1 VRRLA
6 AIVVVLA
13 GAVAAVASL
22 GVSGTSG
29 DYRVDALFDNAD
41 YLIAGQDVKIAGA
54 RVGSVEKV
62 GLTSDRKARVQMAID
77 PGFAPFRA
85 NAECRIRPQSLIGEK
100 FVECEPGDPSSGPL
114 AGHGGDAPTV
124 PVAQTHSP
132 VDLDLVFAALRLP
145 LRQRLTIVVNE
156 LGSGLAG
163 RPEELN
169 AAIRRANPALQQAR
183 RTLAI
188 LSSERHTLGRLID
201 ASDHVV
207 GELAARRGEVAG
219 FIDRAAAVSR
229 SVASRRGDLD
239 LAVRR
244 LPPLLRELQ
253 PAATDLT
260 GFATDA
266 RPVVR
271 ALGDAAPQVRA
282 LFSDFE
288 PLSDAARPTLVKL
301 DQLSRTGLRAVKASL
316 PVARLLDPVARRLP
330 PLMQI
335 ALPLVRSLRDK
346 HVIEAIGPFAYGGA
360 LSTSRFD
367 KVSHILPS
375 YQISGPC
382 QQYAEN
388 PSPACNAHYAAFG
401 KSGSAAAAA
410 RARAGAGAARS
421 GGYLPGSPG
430 AGSPRGGGPTKPSR
444 GGRRGRGRRPGRVPD
459 VAQQALDA
467 VTGRLP
473 SDPAPGAR
481 AEDLLDW
488 LLQP

>member
-1 VRRLA
+1 MRRIA
-6 AIVVVLA
+6 AIVLVLA
-13 GAVAAVASL
+13 ATAATAMTL
-22 GVSGTSG
+22 GISGTSG

-54 RVGSVEKV
+54 RVGQVEKV
-62 GLTSDRKARVQMAID
+62 ALTRDRKARVELRID

-100 FVECEPGDPSSGPL
+100 FVECEPGDPSRGPL
-114 AGHGGDAPTV
+114 AKHGGDAPTV

-132 VDLDLVFAALRLP
+132 VDLDVVFTALRLP
-145 LRQRLTIVVNE
+145 LRQRLSIVVNE
-156 LGSGLAG
+156 LGAGLVG
-163 RPEELN
+163 RPKELN

-183 RTLAI
+183 RTLTI
-188 LSSERHTLGRLID
+188 LHSERHTLARLID

-239 LAVRR
+239 LAVHR
-244 LPPLLRELQ
+244 LPPLLAELR
-253 PAATDLT
+253 PASTDLT
-260 GFATDA
+260 ALATDA

-271 ALGDAAPQVRA
+271 ALGQAAPQVRA
-282 LFSDFE
+282 LLSDFG

-346 HVIEAIGPFAYGGA
+346 HVIEALGPFAYYGA

-382 QQYAEN
+382 QQYAEDPA
-388 PSPACNAHYAAFG
+388 PSCNAHFAAFG
-401 KSGSAAAAA
+401 KGGSAATAA
-410 RARAGAGAARS
+410 RARAGARGVGS
-421 GGYLPGSPG
+421 GGY
-430 AGSPRGGGPTKPSR
+430 GPTSPAAGPSR
-444 GGRRGRGRRPGRVPD
+444 GGVPPPRARGHGRGRRGRVPD

-473 SDPAPGAR
+473 SDPPQPGAT
-481 AEDLLDW
+481 ADDLLDW

>member
-1 VRRLA
+1 VRRIA
-6 AIVVVLA
+6 AIVLVIA
-13 GAVAAVASL
+13 AAVATATTL
-22 GVSGTSG
+22 GISGTSG

-54 RVGSVEKV
+54 RVGQVEKV
-62 GLTSDRKARVQMAID
+62 GLTRDRKARVQMRID

-100 FVECEPGDPSSGPL
+100 FVECEPGDPSHGPL
-114 AGHGGDAPTV
+114 GRHGGDAPTV
-124 PVAQTHSP
+124 PVTSTHSP
-132 VDLDLVFAALRLP
+132 VDLDVVFTAFRLP
-145 LRQRLTIVVNE
+145 LRQRLSIVINE

-169 AAIRRANPALQQAR
+169 AAIRRANPALQQTR

-201 ASDHVV
+201 ASDRVV
-207 GELAARRGEVAG
+207 GELAARRREVAG
-219 FIDRAAAVSR
+219 FVDRAAAVSR

-239 LAVRR
+239 LAIHR
-244 LPPLLRELQ
+244 LPPLLRELE

-271 ALGDAAPQVRA
+271 ALGEAAPQVRA
-282 LFSDFE
+282 LFSDFG
-288 PLSDAARPTLVKL
+288 PLSDAARPTLVRL
-301 DQLSRTGLRAVKASL
+301 DQLSRTGLRAVKASM

-330 PLMQI
+330 PLLRI

-346 HVIEAIGPFAYGGA
+346 HVIEALGPFSYYGA
-360 LSTSRFD
+360 LASSRFD

-375 YQISGPC
+375 YQISNPC
-382 QQYAEN
+382 QQYAED
-388 PSPACNAHYAAFG
+388 PTPDCNAHFAAMG
-401 KSGSAAAAA
+401 KGGAGAGGA
-410 RARAGAGAARS
+410 RARARASGSRS
-421 GGYLPGSPG
+421 GGYAPGSPG
-430 AGSPRGGGPTKPSR
+430 GSSQPGAAPGAGGGSA
-444 GGRRGRGRRPGRVPD
+444 RGRRIPD
-459 VAQQALDA
+459 IARQAVQA
-467 VTGRLP
+467 VTGGPGSGRP
-473 SDPAPGAR
+473 SPTGVAP
-481 AEDLLDW
+481 DLLDW

>member
-1 VRRLA
+1 MRRLA
-6 AIVVVLA
+6 AIVLA
-13 GAVAAVASL
+13 LAATVATVMTL
-22 GVSGTSG
+22 GISGTSG

-54 RVGSVEKV
+54 RVGQVEKV
-62 GLTSDRKARVQMAID
+62 GLTRGRKARVQMRID
-77 PGFAPFRA
+77 PGFAPFRS

-100 FVECEPGDPSSGPL
+100 FVECEPGDPSHRPL
-114 AGHGGDAPTV
+114 GKRGGAAPTV
-124 PVAQTHSP
+124 PVTQTHSP
-132 VDLDLVFAALRLP
+132 VDLDVVFTALRLP
-145 LRQRLTIVVNE
+145 LRQRLSIVVNE
-156 LGSGLAG
+156 LGSGLVG

-169 AAIRRANPALQQAR
+169 AAIRRANPALQQTR

-201 ASDHVV
+201 ASDRVV
-207 GELAARRGEVAG
+207 GELAARRREVAG

-239 LAVRR
+239 LALRR
-244 LPPLLRELQ
+244 LPPLLRELE
-253 PAATDLT
+253 PAANDLT
-260 GFATDA
+260 GLATDA

-271 ALGDAAPQVRA
+271 AVGEAAPQMRA

-301 DQLSRTGLRAVKASL
+301 DQLSKTGLRAVKASM

-330 PLMQI
+330 PLI
-335 ALPLVRSLRDK
+335 RVALPLVRSLRDK
-346 HVIEAIGPFAYGGA
+346 RVIEAIGPFAFGGA

-382 QQYAEN
+382 QQFAED
-388 PSPACNAHYAAFG
+388 PAPGCDAHFAAFG
-401 KSGSAAAAA
+401 EGPSARSA
-410 RARAGAGAARS
+410 RARARAAAGGGEPGGHGPGTRGGGAT
-421 GGYLPGSPG
+421 
-430 AGSPRGGGPTKPSR
+430 PRGGAPEP
-444 GGRRGRGRRPGRVPD
+444 GRDGRTRIPEIAREAAEAVQGRVP
-459 VAQQALDA
+459 QGGG
-467 VTGRLP
+467 T
-473 SDPAPGAR
+473 PGGVPT
-481 AEDLLDW
+481 DLLDW